1 MNKPCKTTIRLINLS
16 DVDNIVERLPQATA
30 DNAKRQLREKI
41 LFPKVD
47 VYDNKV
53 NKGREQES
61 AEQKTQ
67 VDEWHQKLLDL
78 DTEAFK
84 AVPPCVAKYR
94 QDLG

>member
-1 MNKPCKTTIRLINLS
+1 MNKECKTKLRTIKLT
-16 DVDNIVERLPQATA
+16 DVDNLVARLPKDKA

-47 VYDNKV
+47 VYDSKV

-61 AEQKTQ
+61 AEQKKQ

-78 DTEAFK
+78 DTDAFK
-84 AVPPCVAKYR
+84 TVPPCVDKYR
-94 QDLG
+94 QDLN